1 MFSEFAA
8 GQHTRRRNSALCAYI
23 CKVVVLGRR
32 RRRCDDELYS
42 CAAAAAALSLLKSQ
56 HKKAFKEV
64 NPLLPWH
71 HISTFGT

>member
-32 RRRCDDELYS
+32 RRR